1 LDNGVI
7 VRLPENDPARA
18 LKSLANLEQ
27 EAKVLEKDILAV
39 DMREPDRAA
48 FRLSEQAA
56 AARAEMLA
64 KKTPKK
70 GDHV

>member
-1 LDNGVI
+1 
-7 VRLPENDPARA
+7 
-18 LKSLANLEQ
+18 
-27 EAKVLEKDILAV
+27 LEKDILAV